1 MTRRGITLVAVALVA
16 VGAFTVA
23 LRAMALA
30 QAEGDVAAERDALDR
45 TAADLREWASLRDE
59 RAVVAET
66 KRPTQDVIAQVNAV
80 LRDAGIPTERLK
92 NLEPEADVALA
103 GRYRTQTLRFSLE
116 HLSLRDVG
124 SFLAA
129 WRAAKTV
136 WTPRSLELTHVNS
149 AADKDGGSLGFDA
162 RVVIAATYLS
172 DASPTPKESGR

>member
-116 HLSLRDVG
+116 HLSR
-124 SFLAA
+124 SFLAT

-136 WTPRSLELTHVNS
+136 WRPRSLELTHVNS

-172 DASPTPKESGR
+172 DAPPTPKESGR